1 MYTKDKDSAGTDELD
16 EFYCIFLACCVPCTF
31 SCLTG
36 VDFWFSKCDFRSC
49 ALSKLQYYNYM
60 LQ

>member
-49 ALSKLQYYNYM
+49 AL
-60 LQ
+60 